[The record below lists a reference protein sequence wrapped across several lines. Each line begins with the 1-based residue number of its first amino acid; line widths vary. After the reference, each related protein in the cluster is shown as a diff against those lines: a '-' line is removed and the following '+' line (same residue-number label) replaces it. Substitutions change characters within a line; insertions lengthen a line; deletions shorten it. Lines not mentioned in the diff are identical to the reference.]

1 MRVLSMIAMTLVL
14 AACASSSRIRPPADA
29 AETRIDVVSA
39 FVAAFNA
46 HDATRMAALANAHIE
61 WFSVDGRSI
70 TVESIGRAELMSEM
84 GEYFQ
89 GCPSCRSRILQV
101 MAGPERVVTLEL
113 AYWQGAQG
121 PREQQAVAVYEFD
134 GDRIRRVHYFPAEGR
149 SASGSTGC
157 TTRPC

>member
-1 MRVLSMIAMTLVL
+1 MCRFPAFAMMLVL
-14 AACASSSRIRPPADA
+14 AACASSGRIQPPADA
-29 AETRIDVVSA
+29 VDTRIDAVRA

-46 HDATRMAALANAHIE
+46 HDATRMAALASPHIE
-61 WFSVDGRSI
+61 RFSVDGRSI

-89 GCPSCRSRILQV
+89 GCPSCRSRIEQV

-113 AYWQGAQG
+113 AWWQGAQG

-134 GDRIRRVHYFPAEGR
+134 GARIRRVHHFPAEGR
-149 SASGSTGC
+149 SAAGSTGC